1 MGTITRRAFLSCAKN
16 CEDERVA
23 TGAVTKC
30 TIDAMDALNLRALAN
45 ELRRLDRERF
55 YASIQ
60 KALAN
65 VCDPYAEVLLSGFL
79 FASANKFYRKVREI
93 ASPEACAKLRKK
105 LFLLHAPNIF
115 FVALMLLIYYSSVK
129 RMSLYSKMRERF
141 FLAMRIHAMFYGW
154 YSTHAATSVIFES
167 ANATVRNFR
176 CPQLLRFS
184 GFIVVVVTAA
194 IISLMH
200 SARPTWDVTVKISHT
215 ALQVATAVWWQC
227 TTGETI
233 VILVLVVSIQGIL
246 TVPMFWTQKR
256 AWKGVWMAHPYQI
269 RTQKAREVF
278 SVGGLANDATGEKKN
293 ATVTRNTKKAD

>member
-1 MGTITRRAFLSCAKN
+1 M
-16 CEDERVA
+16 
-23 TGAVTKC
+23 TKC

-79 FASANKFYRKVREI
+79 ASANKFYRKVREI

-115 FVALMLLIYYSSVK
+115 FVALMLLIYYSGVK

-167 ANATVRNFR
+167 ANATVRNS
-176 CPQLLRFS
+176 LS
-184 GFIVVVVTAA
+184 AA
-194 IISLMH
+194 ITLLWIHRRRRHGCNHQLDAQRATDVGRHRENFTHRLTSRHRGVVAMH
-200 SARPTWDVTVKISHT
+200 HGRNDRDTRIGRLPSRAYLPFPCFGRKNALGKAYGWRIRIKYARRKRERCSPS
-215 ALQVATAVWWQC
+215 AVWP
-227 TTGETI
+227 TT
-233 VILVLVVSIQGIL
+233 
-246 TVPMFWTQKR
+246 PP
-256 AWKGVWMAHPYQI
+256 A
-269 RTQKAREVF
+269 
-278 SVGGLANDATGEKKN
+278 KKN